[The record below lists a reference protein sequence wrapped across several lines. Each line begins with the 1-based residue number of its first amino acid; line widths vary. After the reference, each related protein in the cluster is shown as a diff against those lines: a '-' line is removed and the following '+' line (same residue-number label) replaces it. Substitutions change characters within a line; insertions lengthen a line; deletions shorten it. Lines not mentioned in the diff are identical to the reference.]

1 LVAGHERDAVAQLH
15 ARGLRLLALKSK
27 HDRNA
32 SAAIAA
38 PAADIRRVPSSAEV
52 NLAME
57 EMAVLLEAGVPLAD
71 AVANL
76 ARGRSTAA
84 LGPVLERML
93 QNLRGGRT
101 LSACFE
107 SEQRNLSIPAHSLH
121 LIRAGEET
129 GQLAQAIRAVADQL
143 ASDEEFGKEVTNA
156 LTYPAVLVCS
166 GIAAT
171 ALVFVFVVPK
181 FASVLNN
188 PKADLPVLSQW
199 ILQAGLWLG
208 QHRLESVIALIVF
221 VAVGLAALRQPG
233 VRSELRQAFS
243 VIPGIGAVLVQI
255 DVARWASMLSVLLKN
270 KVPMVDA
277 LRHAQ
282 GALSLREKAASAQ
295 RVLVDVRTGTSL
307 SEACGKHQLL
317 DPIGQNLIR
326 VGEQSGKLSDTVTTL
341 AALERRAVQQKM
353 RRLLILLEP
362 ITILAISVVLGGV
375 MISIMLAITSLS
387 NLL

>member
-1 LVAGHERDAVAQLH
+1 
-15 ARGLRLLALKSK
+15 
-27 HDRNA
+27 
-32 SAAIAA
+32 
-38 PAADIRRVPSSAEV
+38 
-52 NLAME
+52 
-57 EMAVLLEAGVPLAD
+57 
-71 AVANL
+71 
-76 ARGRSTAA
+76 
-84 LGPVLERML
+84 
-93 QNLRGGRT
+93 
-101 LSACFE
+101 
-107 SEQRNLSIPAHSLH
+107 
-121 LIRAGEET
+121 
-129 GQLAQAIRAVADQL
+129 
-143 ASDEEFGKEVTNA
+143 
-156 LTYPAVLVCS
+156 
-166 GIAAT
+166 
-171 ALVFVFVVPK
+171 
-181 FASVLNN
+181 
-188 PKADLPVLSQW
+188 
-199 ILQAGLWLG
+199 
-208 QHRLESVIALIVF
+208 
-221 VAVGLAALRQPG
+221 
-233 VRSELRQAFS
+233 
-243 VIPGIGAVLVQI
+243 
-255 DVARWASMLSVLLKN
+255 MLSVLLKN